1 MSLALVLGL
10 LVAARP
16 VVATDSDCP
25 SARDIESYLSVLLPG
40 DHLRTGVVEVK
51 IAPEGLTVD
60 LRPEDPA
67 LHAQRALAVVGTCQ
81 ERARAVA
88 VVVATWWPAAAAPA
102 AEPMLESAAPA
113 GSVATEARSRPLL
126 LVAGGF
132 ASLVADSVTA
142 GARVEA
148 LWLPWSG
155 SLGPRLGLSGT
166 GPHGGDLGHGSVSFM
181 RAAAELGMAYAD
193 RWLSLDASL
202 VASLFRV
209 EGSGFRVRN
218 QTAVGF
224 AAGASAG
231 ARVGFRLGGLQ
242 PSIGLRGLLW
252 PQSQRIYVLD
262 PSNDT
267 ETSRSMPHWELQLG
281 AGVAFSIL

>member
-1 MSLALVLGL
+1 MLA
-10 LVAARP
+10 
-16 VVATDSDCP
+16 
-25 SARDIESYLSVLLPG
+25 
-40 DHLRTGVVEVK
+40 
-51 IAPEGLTVD
+51 
-60 LRPEDPA
+60 
-67 LHAQRALAVVGTCQ
+67 
-81 ERARAVA
+81 
-88 VVVATWWPAAAAPA
+88 
-102 AEPMLESAAPA
+102 SAAPT
-113 GSVATEARSRPLL
+113 GSVATEERSRPLL

-166 GPHGGDLGHGSVSFM
+166 GPHGGDLGNGSVSFM
-181 RAAAELGMAYAD
+181 RAATELGMAYAD

-224 AAGASAG
+224 AVGASAG
-231 ARVGFRLGGLQ
+231 ARVGFHLGGLQ
-242 PSIGLRGLLW
+242 PWIGLRGLLW
-252 PQSQRIYVLD
+252 PQSQRMYVLD
-262 PSNDT
+262 PSTDT

-281 AGVAFSIL
+281 AGVASSIL